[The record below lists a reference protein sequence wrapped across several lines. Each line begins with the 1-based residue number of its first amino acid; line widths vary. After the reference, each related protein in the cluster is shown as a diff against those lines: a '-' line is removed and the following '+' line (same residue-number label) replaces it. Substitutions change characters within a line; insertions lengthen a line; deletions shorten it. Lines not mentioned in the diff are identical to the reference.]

1 MIRIGF
7 SKDVHPLVEG
17 EKLLIGGI
25 EIEHYKGTHGYSD
38 GDCLLHAIAESLL
51 GALALGD
58 LGKFFPDD
66 NPDYKDYDSKLIL
79 KEVYN
84 YVSSKGYEI
93 VNLDCMISLEKP
105 KLRDHIHDMRA
116 LISGLLKCDIKRVS
130 IKATTHEG
138 MGFVGEEKG
147 ILCEAI
153 VLLERSDFIYD
164 WWKVKFFLFF
174 S

>member
-25 EIEHYKGTHGYSD
+25 EVEHYKGSSGYSD
-38 GDCLLHAIAESLL
+38 GDCLLHAIAESIL

-66 NPDYKDYDSKLIL
+66 NPKYKDYDSKLIL
-79 KEVYN
+79 KEVFD
-84 YVSSKGYEI
+84 YVQSKGYEI
-93 VNLDCMISLEKP
+93 SNLDCMVSLEKP
-105 KLRDHIHDMRA
+105 KLRPYINEMREV
-116 LISGLLKCDIKRVS
+116 ISGILKCDIKNVS

-138 MGFVGEEKG
+138 LGFVGEEKG

-164 WWKVKFFLFF
+164 
-174 S
+174 